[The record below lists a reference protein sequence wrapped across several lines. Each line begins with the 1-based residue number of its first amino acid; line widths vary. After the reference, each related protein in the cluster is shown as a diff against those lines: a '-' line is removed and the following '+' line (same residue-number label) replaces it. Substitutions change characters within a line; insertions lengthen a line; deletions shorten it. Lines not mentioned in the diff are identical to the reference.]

1 MPLTQSERDKL
12 WEDHVAMIEEEGGV
26 GAIMDEM
33 EEFQEL
39 LSQFLAMDS
48 SLVKRYPDKWVA
60 MGKGGV
66 IAVGDS
72 ATEALDNLEE
82 LGLDRSKAVCQF
94 MNTNPPI
101 LIL

>member
-12 WEDHVAMIEEEGGV
+12 WEDHVAMIEATGGFDAYHDDLV
-26 GAIMDEM
+26 EFERLHDQFVAM
-33 EEFQEL
+33 E
-39 LSQFLAMDS
+39 S
-48 SLVKRYPDKWVA
+48 SFMKRYPDKWVA

-72 ATEALDNLEE
+72 ATEALDNLEKQ
-82 LGLDRSKAVCQF
+82 GLDRSKAVYQF
-94 MNTNPPI
+94 MDTDPPI